1 MFNCFF
7 DEFNSFLRFSLIFMN
22 KQMNFFM
29 YLTQKEMHVSK
40 LSFDTNFS
48 SLR

>member
-1 MFNCFF
+1 MF
-7 DEFNSFLRFSLIFMN
+7 FNDFISFLRFSLIFMN
-22 KQMNFFM
+22 MQMNLFM

-48 SLR
+48 ALR